1 MNASEKFLTLFVMSS
16 EDWIEFELSLNKEKV
31 VLESNVITIQ
41 KLLNN
46 STGLL
51 RILGQSDE
59 ISMLK
64 DKVFK

>member
-16 EDWIEFELSLNKEKV
+16 EDWIKFELSLNKEKV

>member
-41 KLLNN
+41 KLLDN